1 MWGGRRLDDEYPL
14 ASDAALVSVE
24 LDPTRAEGAR
34 DLLGPARGVRVLQGD
49 WRELLAY
56 GPFDLPFADGGG
68 AKERE
73 PQTLVEALTPGGMVV
88 LDDLT
93 PRELWPEEWHGRHE
107 RERHRLPRTPCYQEG
122 KRCMLIPA
130 KPEANNRE
138 DA

>member
-24 LDPTRAEGAR
+24 LDPTPAEGAR

-68 AKERE
+68 
-73 PQTLVEALTPGGMVV
+73 
-88 LDDLT
+88 
-93 PRELWPEEWHGRHE
+93 PRSASR
-107 RERHRLPRTPCYQEG
+107 
-122 KRCMLIPA
+122 
-130 KPEANNRE
+130 KPWWRPSLLGVWWSSTT
-138 DA
+138 